1 MKNYP
6 IPPYPNGWFR
16 VSFSDEVPPG
26 AVKAVKFFGRELVI
40 FRGDDRQV
48 RVLDAYCPHL
58 GAHLGKGGKVVGNTI
73 KCPFHGWRYDGC
85 GTCVEVPFAKKIP
98 RQAHVRPWLTAERN
112 GIIFAYH
119 DAEGRQPDFEIP
131 TLPEFA
137 SGEYSH
143 ARIGRPIRTH
153 IQETQENMIDV
164 GHFNFIHHGFK
175 EFPRITEWQEDGRH
189 FRVGLSSITSLGPLS
204 TPSTVTFD
212 VHGVGCQVVH
222 VNASIRFVIVFVITP
237 IDEESIDFR
246 FMVLYK
252 KSRLRIFSSLMLYAM
267 LKRVMKEISEDIPVW
282 ENKTFHDRPVLSE
295 QDRALI
301 RFRKWNYQFYTV
313 AQSSPVAQDRTE
325 SPAGSLP

>member
-1 MKNYP
+1 MGVMKKYP

-16 VSFSDEVPPG
+16 VAFSDELPRG
-26 AVKAVKFFGRELVI
+26 GVKAVKYFGRELVI
-40 FRGDDRQV
+40 FRGDDQEA

-58 GAHLGKGGKVVGNTI
+58 GAHLGKGGKVIGNSI

-85 GTCVEVPFAKKIP
+85 GNCIEVPFANKIP
-98 RQAHVRPWLTAERN
+98 ANARVGSWPVIERN
-112 GIIFAYH
+112 GVIFAYYH
-119 DAEGRQPDFEIP
+119 AEGCAPDFEIP
-131 TLPEFA
+131 TLPEFR
-137 SGEYSH
+137 SGQYSC
-143 ARIGRPIRTH
+143 GRTGRLIRTH

-175 EFPRITEWQEDGRH
+175 EFPRITEWEENGRH
-189 FRVGLSSITSLGPLS
+189 FRVALSSITSLGPLS

-222 VNASIRFVIVFVITP
+222 VDATIRFVIVFVITP

-252 KSRLRIFSSLMLYAM
+252 KTRLRIGSWLMRQAM
-267 LKRVMKEISEDIPVW
+267 LKRVMMEIGEDIPVW
-282 ENKTFHDRPVLSE
+282 ENKTFHERPALSE
-295 QDRALI
+295 LDRNLI

-313 AQSSPVAQDRTE
+313 PLVRPEERRGAA
-325 SPAGSLP
+325 L